1 VTAAAPRAAN
11 ALEVRGLSV
20 RYGHGST
27 SLIAVDSV
35 DLDVPHGSVV
45 GVVGESGSGKSSL
58 GRAVVGLLAP
68 AAGTVTMP
76 AGPTA
81 AGSRSGRAGRRHR
94 PAQMVF
100 QDPFASLDPRLP
112 VGAAI
117 AEGLQ
122 HRRLSRRDARAE
134 VDRLLELVSLD
145 PGLAGRLP
153 FQMSGGQLQRVA
165 IARALA
171 AEPRLLVADEITS
184 ALDVSI
190 QASVL
195 NLLRDLQRRL
205 ELSVLFISHNL
216 SVVRY
221 VSDVIAVMHL
231 GQLVEVAATDQLVAD
246 PQHPYTKVL
255 LDAVPSLLGPPA
267 DRPAALDAD
276 PPDPHL
282 PPSGCRFHTRCP
294 VGPIALPE
302 RTVCSASDPA
312 VDAVDR
318 RHRAAC
324 HFAPLRDG
332 AAVLPAPLPE
342 RTS

>member
-1 VTAAAPRAAN
+1 MTAVARRPEN

-20 RYGHGST
+20 RYGHGPT

-35 DLDVPHGSVV
+35 DLDVPAGSVV

-58 GRAVVGLLAP
+58 GRAVVGLLTP
-68 AAGTVTMP
+68 VAGTIAMP
-76 AGPTA
+76 TSS
-81 AGSRSGRAGRRHR
+81 GSDSARPGRRHR

-100 QDPFASLDPRLP
+100 QDPFASLDPRMP
-112 VGAAI
+112 IGAAI

-122 HRRLSRRDARAE
+122 HRRLSRKDSRTE
-134 VDRLLELVSLD
+134 VSRLLELVSLD
-145 PGLAGRLP
+145 SGLAGRLP
-153 FQMSGGQLQRVA
+153 LQMSAGQLQRVA

-221 VSDVIAVMHL
+221 VSDVVAVMHL
-231 GQLVEVAATDQLVAD
+231 GQLVEVAPTDQLVTD
-246 PQHPYTKVL
+246 PQHPYTRVL
-255 LDAVPSLLGPPA
+255 LDAVPALLGPPA
-267 DRPAALDAD
+267 VRPAALDAD
-276 PPDPHL
+276 PPDPHA
-282 PPSGCRFHTRCP
+282 PPAGCRFHTRCP
-294 VGPIALPE
+294 TGPIPLPE
-302 RTVCSASDPA
+302 RTVCTTTDPA
-312 VDAVDR
+312 AGAVGR
-318 RHRAAC
+318 RHAAAC
-324 HFAPLRDG
+324 HFAPLIHDSG
-332 AAVLPAPLPE
+332 ASPVPLSE
-342 RTS
+342 RT